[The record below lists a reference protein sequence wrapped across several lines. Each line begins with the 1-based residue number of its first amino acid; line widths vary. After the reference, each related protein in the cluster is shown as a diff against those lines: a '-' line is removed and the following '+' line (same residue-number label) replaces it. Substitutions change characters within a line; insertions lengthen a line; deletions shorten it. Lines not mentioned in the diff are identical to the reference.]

1 MINNSSVLSEVNDSW
16 TVRTKRLTM
25 MQQTKTEDATK
36 EFNMYNKM
44 KYGVQKTLG
53 VNKLNPRGNNESLT
67 LFT

>member
-1 MINNSSVLSEVNDSW
+1 
-16 TVRTKRLTM
+16 M